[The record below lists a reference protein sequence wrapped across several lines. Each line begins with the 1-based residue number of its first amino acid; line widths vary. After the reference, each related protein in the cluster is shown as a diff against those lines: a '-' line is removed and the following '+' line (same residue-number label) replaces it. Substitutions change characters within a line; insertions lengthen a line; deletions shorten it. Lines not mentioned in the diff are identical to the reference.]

1 MIPSTYIEILVFAK
15 TEVLFSENLSWTLEN
30 FATAGQYCCQ
40 RNSWTVDFVDHTCD
54 GRRGGWTVDV
64 IQSPRT
70 RPSTVMLH
78 YFDLLYTTC
87 SYSCASISWQDFDWQ
102 SASRGPSAEAVLLV
116 RNVMYTVTNESTDGS
131 ECMSTTD
138 QTTQTVVTATHPG
151 VVSTKP
157 ITTTNLTAFN
167 GATTSPPGESSDT
180 PLIGEYALF
189 FVLFFLHCFILCP
202 IYI

>member
-1 MIPSTYIEILVFAK
+1 MYI
-15 TEVLFSENLSWTLEN
+15 
-30 FATAGQYCCQ
+30 
-40 RNSWTVDFVDHTCD
+40 
-54 GRRGGWTVDV
+54 
-64 IQSPRT
+64 
-70 RPSTVMLH
+70 
-78 YFDLLYTTC
+78 
-87 SYSCASISWQDFDWQ
+87 
-102 SASRGPSAEAVLLV
+102 
-116 RNVMYTVTNESTDGS
+116 VTNESKDGS

-189 FVLFFLHCFILCP
+189 FVLFFALFYFMPHLYLI
-202 IYI
+202 